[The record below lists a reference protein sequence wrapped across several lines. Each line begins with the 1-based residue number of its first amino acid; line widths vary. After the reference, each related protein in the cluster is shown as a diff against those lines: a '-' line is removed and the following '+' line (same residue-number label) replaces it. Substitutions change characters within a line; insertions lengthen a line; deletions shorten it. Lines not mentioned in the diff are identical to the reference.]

1 MPDFGCECS
10 NKRNV
15 VSPCRGCSECG
26 WADWWNTGADGC
38 KVYSQK
44 KLDQRQKVIQK
55 VVRVDSSQYAM
66 NKAAMAVYQRKP
78 RTAFGLR
85 FGSMYNYPSTL
96 SDRREPHIVP
106 ATQAVNRHTSSKH
119 GSKTACRPGSTSA
132 AGAGVDV
139 KHGSYARYLARKK
152 GISLKAGTGAYE
164 NQNRRSPTYDE
175 ILENPSLTKG
185 GKNVK
190 FSIVSGGG
198 DCECQPNCIA
208 FKNDDPNQASTINN
222 FNVSV
227 CDDTWDDITGNYNGG
242 HHSVMI
248 QNTNAQNGHFLVVND
263 KRHGLIL
270 YKTRDADHRES
281 FKSNVYGNNATLS
294 YSNYAHYWTS
304 RITGEFAVDLSAI
317 PSVTPPEQTGGFAYP
332 GLTDSVDLLQ
342 ALTFGGELIHHNWI
356 VDV

>member
-227 CDDTWDDITGNYNGG
+227 CDDTWDD
-242 HHSVMI
+242 
-248 QNTNAQNGHFLVVND
+248 FL
-263 KRHGLIL
+263 
-270 YKTRDADHRES
+270 Y
-281 FKSNVYGNNATLS
+281 
-294 YSNYAHYWTS
+294 
-304 RITGEFAVDLSAI
+304 
-317 PSVTPPEQTGGFAYP
+317 
-332 GLTDSVDLLQ
+332 DLLTLVEFF
-342 ALTFGGELIHHNWI
+342 LTIYFASVCTSIPPICPSTFTTSPAWANNITLIRAFATEVRHRIYIFINYLKLNKYI
-356 VDV
+356 YIR